1 MGMITEKDPITWLRR
16 TMDFLSKHYVALIAI
31 FVGFIILST
40 VVGYIYYPNRLFMQI
55 VLGLDSVLTILFLIC
70 TFLLLVVPIYML
82 FAKKEHGCLPLLASS
97 ILIALG
103 WIVMSLAS
111 VGMPDPYAALHP
123 IPQGLKYDIPFDE
136 NSNLHSME
144 DLVVKSNSSTWLQ
157 VTTEYIGVFA
167 YTFYYTELE
176 EGEIYLRCFE
186 AGTGEP
192 LSQERLRAASASP
205 SVPGEEFHCHVRNQG
220 FVIYEGDPQHFY
232 VARIEVWFRAAS
244 DNQER
249 KLMEKFYRVDGYE
262 H

>member
-55 VLGLDSVLTILFLIC
+55 VLVLDSVLTILFLFC
-70 TFLLLVVPIYML
+70 TFLLLIVPLYML
-82 FAKKEHGCLPLLASS
+82 FAKKEHGCLPLLAS
-97 ILIALG
+97 LIVITFG
-103 WIVMSLAS
+103 WIIMILAS

-123 IPQGLKYDIPFDE
+123 IPKGLKYDIPSDE

-144 DLVVKSNSSTWLQ
+144 DLVVESDSSTWLQ

-192 LSQERLRAASASP
+192 LSKERLPATSVSP
-205 SVPGEEFHCHVRNQG
+205 SVPGKEFHCHVRNQG

-249 KLMEKFYRVDGYE
+249 KLIEKFYRVDGYE